1 MSNEYILEVKNLQ
14 TYFFTEAGVVRA
26 VDDISFNVKRGS
38 TVGLV
43 GETGSGKSV
52 TAYSILRIVPRP
64 GKIVNG
70 KVFFNGEELLS
81 KTEEEM
87 RKYRG
92 KKIGMIFQDPNSS
105 LNPLFSIEEQLT
117 DAIAAH
123 ERKISKQEARN
134 KIIEM
139 LAKVGI
145 PEPSTRIKWYPHQ
158 FSIGMKQRIAIAR
171 TLLLNPE
178 LLFADEPT
186 TNLDVTIQA
195 QVLDLLKT
203 LKNEMRMSMVLITH
217 DMGIVAEMTDKV
229 VVLYAGKIFEV
240 ADTRTI
246 FKRTLNPY
254 TKALLATVPRL
265 DVKKKLEPIPGNVPN
280 LIKPP
285 SGCRFHPRC
294 KYATQVCKEQ
304 EPLLEEVEPGHFVAC
319 HHWRELK

>member
-1 MSNEYILEVKNLQ
+1 MSGSYILEVKNLQ
-14 TYFFTEAGVVRA
+14 TYFFTEAGIVKA
-26 VDDISFNVKRGS
+26 VDDISFNVERGS

-117 DAIAAH
+117 DTIVAH
-123 ERKISKQEARN
+123 ERISKQEARN

-171 TLLLNPE
+171 ALLLNPE

-195 QVLDLLKT
+195 QVLDLLRT
-203 LKNEMRMSMVLITH
+203 LKNEMKMSMVLITH
-217 DMGIVAEMTDKV
+217 DMGIIAEMTNNV
-229 VVLYAGKIFEV
+229 VVLYAGKVFEV
-240 ADTRTI
+240 ADTKTI
-246 FKRTLNPY
+246 FKKPLNPY
-254 TKALLATVPRL
+254 TEALLATVPRL
-265 DVKKKLEPIPGNVPN
+265 DIKKKLEPIPGNVPN
-280 LIKPP
+280 LIELP

-294 KYATQVCKEQ
+294 KYATQICKEQ
-304 EPLLEEVEPGHFVAC
+304 EPPLEEVEPGHFVAC
-319 HHWRELK
+319 HHWRELE

>member
-1 MSNEYILEVKNLQ
+1 MSDSYILEVKNLQ
-14 TYFFTEAGVVRA
+14 TYFFTEAGIVKA
-26 VDDISFNVKRGS
+26 VDDISFNVERGS

-117 DAIAAH
+117 DTIVAH
-123 ERKISKQEARN
+123 ERISKQEARN

-171 TLLLNPE
+171 SLLLNPE

-195 QVLDLLKT
+195 QVLDLLRT
-203 LKNEMRMSMVLITH
+203 LKNEMKMSMVLITH
-217 DMGIVAEMTDKV
+217 DMGIIAEMTNNV
-229 VVLYAGKIFEV
+229 VVLYAGKVFEV
-240 ADTRTI
+240 ADTKTI
-246 FKRTLNPY
+246 FKKPLNPY
-254 TKALLATVPRL
+254 TEALLATVPRL
-265 DVKKKLEPIPGNVPN
+265 DIKKKLEPIPGNVPN
-280 LIKPP
+280 LIELP

-294 KYATQVCKEQ
+294 KYATQICKEQ
-304 EPLLEEVEPGHFVAC
+304 EPPLEEVEPGHFVAC
-319 HHWRELK
+319 HHWRELE

>member
-1 MSNEYILEVKNLQ
+1 MSDSYILEVKNLQ
-14 TYFFTEAGVVRA
+14 TYFFTEAGIVKA
-26 VDDISFNVKRGS
+26 VDDISFNVERGS

-117 DAIAAH
+117 DTIVAH
-123 ERKISKQEARN
+123 ERISKQEARN

-171 TLLLNPE
+171 ALLLNPE

-195 QVLDLLKT
+195 QVLDLLRT
-203 LKNEMRMSMVLITH
+203 LKNEMKMSMVLITH
-217 DMGIVAEMTDKV
+217 DMGIIAEMTNNV
-229 VVLYAGKIFEV
+229 VVLYAGKVFEV
-240 ADTRTI
+240 ADTKTI
-246 FKRTLNPY
+246 FKKPLNPY
-254 TKALLATVPRL
+254 TEALLATVPRL
-265 DVKKKLEPIPGNVPN
+265 DIKKKLEPIPGNVPN
-280 LIKPP
+280 LIELP

-294 KYATQVCKEQ
+294 KYATQICKEQ
-304 EPLLEEVEPGHFVAC
+304 EPPLEEVEPGHFVAC
-319 HHWRELK
+319 HHWRELE

>member
-1 MSNEYILEVKNLQ
+1 MSDSYILEVKNLQ
-14 TYFFTEAGVVRA
+14 TYFFTEAGIVKA
-26 VDDISFNVKRGS
+26 VDDISFNVERGS

-52 TAYSILRIVPRP
+52 TAYTILRIVPRP

-117 DAIAAH
+117 DTIVAH
-123 ERKISKQEARN
+123 ERISKQEARN

-171 TLLLNPE
+171 SLLLNPE

-195 QVLDLLKT
+195 QVLDLLRT
-203 LKNEMRMSMVLITH
+203 LKNEMKMSMVLITH
-217 DMGIVAEMTDKV
+217 DMGIIAEMTNNV
-229 VVLYAGKIFEV
+229 VVLYAGKVFEV
-240 ADTRTI
+240 ADTKTI
-246 FKRTLNPY
+246 FKKPLNPY
-254 TKALLATVPRL
+254 TEALLATVPRL
-265 DVKKKLEPIPGNVPN
+265 DIKKKLEPIPGNVPN
-280 LIKPP
+280 LIELP

-294 KYATQVCKEQ
+294 KYATQICKEQ
-304 EPLLEEVEPGHFVAC
+304 EPPLEEVEPGHFVAC
-319 HHWRELK
+319 HHWRELE